1 MDNKQE
7 DKEFVESES
16 GVMDQ
21 MVVAPVEGAG
31 VDETKVSDPHQA
43 EPPLGDEDERGGESP
58 TQPSTTQ
65 PNHRI
70 TTDYSW
76 FEKQLNRFLSFTQA
90 NRHSPY
96 L

>member
-31 VDETKVSDPHQA
+31 VEECKLRDPQQA
-43 EPPLGDEDERGGESP
+43 EPTLGDEDERGGESP
-58 TQPSTTQ
+58 TDGIKGGES
-65 PNHRI
+65 
-70 TTDYSW
+70 SW
-76 FEKQLNRFLSFTQA
+76 NKGRLWVEILRA
-90 NRHSPY
+90 R
-96 L
+96 